1 MDSIPG
7 PDVEADAGSYR
18 SISGLAVAAAAAGV
32 LSAGSLVSPALWVV
46 PLVAI
51 ALAIAALRE
60 IGREG
65 SVKVGRILALLG
77 LALAVGFGMQSLSY
91 RAVEEWVVRARAAT
105 AAREFVR
112 AARESRFTDARD
124 MCGPTALPPVRDA
137 GHGLPGGPET
147 PEPDDP
153 SEAAAFAALPAVAL
167 LARCQG
173 SAEPTMTGEP
183 PPDDF
188 PGAHAFLVTVLCQP
202 DDGRGE
208 PADACVRVVVDRADP
223 ADRVSGF
230 ERWRVVRHE
239 VVAPIG
245 RPVQ

>member
-1 MDSIPG
+1 MHSIPG

-32 LSAGSLVSPALWVV
+32 LSAGCLVSPALWIV

-51 ALAIAALRE
+51 ALAVAALRA

-65 SVKVGRILALLG
+65 SVKVGRIPALLG
-77 LALAVGFGMQSLSY
+77 LALAVGFGMQSVSY
-91 RAVEEWVVRARAAT
+91 RAVEEWVVRARAVT
-105 AAREFVR
+105 AASEFVR

-124 MCGPTALPPVRDA
+124 MCGPTALPPVRPV
-137 GHGLPGGPET
+137 GHGLQGGAES

-153 SEAAAFAALPAVAL
+153 SVASAFASLPAVAI
-167 LARCQG
+167 LARCRG
-173 SAEPTMTGEP
+173 SAEATMTGEP

-188 PGAHAFLVTVLCQP
+188 PAAHAFLVTVPCGTDARP
-202 DDGRGE
+202 GE
-208 PADACVRVVVDRADP
+208 PAEVRVRVIVDRADP
-223 ADRVSGF
+223 SDRAPGF
-230 ERWRVVRHE
+230 ERWRVVGHE